1 MARITGRRPDAPA
14 PLSAGSSP
22 PNSHPPESQLPMDLT
37 RGADADTGQGME
49 LKREP
54 PKEAQAGEGLGGTL
68 PRAHQAES
76 VELGSGVRF
85 VEVDDRG
92 VPLVMT
98 RPKPRGLLPV
108 PPEVEAI
115 IIKEEGRLRTE
126 KDIVPTPEARR
137 RMVDSFT
144 LQYYYEG
151 FDVAH
156 RPTPQGVEV
165 LAVGHEEIG
174 RLVRGMGREELL
186 KIKIGQP

>member
-1 MARITGRRPDAPA
+1 MEPK
-14 PLSAGSSP
+14 
-22 PNSHPPESQLPMDLT
+22 PEQPKAAQAE
-37 RGADADTGQGME
+37 GGME
-49 LKREP
+49 
-54 PKEAQAGEGLGGTL
+54 GTL
-68 PRAHQAES
+68 PGAHEVES
-76 VELGSGVRF
+76 VELGSGLSF

-115 IIKEEGRLRTE
+115 IAKEEERLLAER
-126 KDIVPTPEARR
+126 DIVLAPEAHQ

-151 FDVAH
+151 FAVAH

-174 RLVRGMGREELL
+174 RLVRGMGQEELL